1 MTKNNELSPQAK
13 ALITHGGSNTRLY
26 KIWQRMKMACYT
38 KSFYL
43 YKDIGAKGIKV
54 YDEWLDFE
62 KFREYALE
70 HGYKEELTINRIDN
84 DKDYEP
90 GNIEFIEID
99 KKRHN
104 MTKHN
109 RMITYKGVTKS
120 LSEWADDIGIT
131 RQALSGR
138 LERHGYNN
146 LDVVLSKKPLLRS
159 TRRRKTNK

>member
-1 MTKNNELSPQAK
+1 
-13 ALITHGGSNTRLY
+13 
-26 KIWQRMKMACYT
+26 
-38 KSFYL
+38 
-43 YKDIGAKGIKV
+43 
-54 YDEWLDFE
+54 
-62 KFREYALE
+62 
-70 HGYKEELTINRIDN
+70 
-84 DKDYEP
+84 
-90 GNIEFIEID
+90 
-99 KKRHN
+99 

-159 TRRRKTNK
+159 TRRRKTTK